1 MTPTLTQ
8 SAAQP
13 SQPLKTRLY
22 WAWRKWRAL
31 VGMFVQDGLAY
42 KANLIIWIL
51 TDAVTAT
58 VMPLIWLASYNGR
71 GLIGGFSPSEM
82 VLYYLVLLGLTGFIQ
97 SHVMWDMAGDV
108 KSGKFNIY
116 LIRPLSFI
124 IYMLASNL
132 GWRAMR
138 TLLTVPLLA
147 LVAFGFRGYLP
158 DLGAGQYHIGPVFWL
173 AVVLGHLVSFTL
185 SYALGLLALWLYETR
200 SLFNFYYLPL
210 VILSGQLA
218 PLALLPSALTRFAL
232 WTPFPYT
239 LAFPTDIFLGKLSPE
254 RVQLGLFAQAM
265 WILVSLLTAY
275 ALWRGGTRRFAAFG
289 I

>member
-8 SAAQP
+8 LSTQ
-13 SQPLKTRLY
+13 SLKMRLH

-71 GLIGGFSPSEM
+71 GQIQGFSPSDM

-108 KSGKFNIY
+108 KSGKFNSY
-116 LIRPLSFI
+116 LIRPLSFMT
-124 IYMLASNL
+124 YMLASNL
-132 GWRAMR
+132 GWRVMR

-147 LVAFGFRGYLP
+147 LVAFGFRHYLP
-158 DLGAGQYHIGPVFWL
+158 DLGAGHYHIGPVFWL

-185 SYALGLLALWLYETR
+185 SYALGLLALWLYEVR

-239 LAFPTDIFLGKLSPE
+239 LAFPTDIFLGRLSLE
-254 RVQLGLFAQAM
+254 RIEMGLAAQAV
-265 WILVSLLTAY
+265 WILISLFTAS
-275 ALWRGGTRRFAAFG
+275 ALWRGGVRRFAAFG

>member
-1 MTPTLTQ
+1 MTPTLIQSNTQ
-8 SAAQP
+8 T
-13 SQPLKTRLY
+13 LKTRLY

-51 TDAVTAT
+51 TDAVTAM
-58 VMPLIWLASYNGR
+58 VMPLIWLAAYNGR
-71 GLIGGFSPSEM
+71 GQIQGFSPSEM
-82 VLYYLVLLGLTGFIQ
+82 VLYYLVMLGLTGFIQ

-116 LIRPLSFI
+116 LIRPLPFVM
-124 IYMLASNL
+124 YMLASNL

-147 LVAFGFRGYLP
+147 LVAFGFRHYLP
-158 DLGAGQYHIGPVFWL
+158 DLGAGHYRIGPVFWL
-173 AVVLGHLVSFTL
+173 SVVLGHLVSFTL
-185 SYALGLLALWLYETR
+185 SYALGLLALWLYEVR

-210 VILSGQLA
+210 LILSGQLA
-218 PLALLPSALTRFAL
+218 PLALLPPALTRFAL

-239 LAFPTDIFLGKLSPE
+239 LAFPTDIFLGRLSSGRIE
-254 RVQLGLFAQAM
+254 MGLFAQAV
-265 WILVSLLTAY
+265 WIIISLLA
-275 ALWRGGTRRFAAFG
+275 ASVLWRGGVRRFAAFG

>member
-8 SAAQP
+8 PDAR
-13 SQPLKTRLY
+13 PLRTRLY

-58 VMPLIWLASYNGR
+58 AMPLIWLASYNGR
-71 GLIGGFSPSEM
+71 GAIGGFSPSEM
-82 VLYYLVLLGLTGFIQ
+82 VLYYLVMLGLTGFIQ
-97 SHVMWDMAGDV
+97 SHVMWDMAADV

-116 LIRPLSFI
+116 LIRPLSFLV
-124 IYMLASNL
+124 YMLASNL

-147 LVAFGFRGYLP
+147 LVAFGFRHYLP
-158 DLGAGQYHIGPVFWL
+158 DLGAGHYHIGPVFWL
-173 AVVLGHLVSFTL
+173 SVVLGHLVSFTL
-185 SYALGLLALWLYETR
+185 SYALGLLALWLYEVR

-210 VILSGQLA
+210 IILSGQLA

-239 LAFPTDIFLGKLSPE
+239 LAFPTDIFLGKLNLG
-254 RVQLGLFAQAM
+254 RVEMGLFAQVV
-265 WILVSLLTAY
+265 WIIISLLAAS
-275 ALWRGGTRRFAAFG
+275 ALWRGGVRRFAAFG